1 MSDDSL
7 FEDINDVD
15 LLREQTQ
22 QLIISM
28 SNKIDQRFKEFDES
42 IENLEKQIA
51 TLILGF
57 GEQAV
62 NMEGLIAQIKFASP
76 ESQKIFMDTIAQSRK
91 QMLEAMKEGAGGLLA
106 AESPGVASA
115 IESLADEKLSDGTDQ

>member
-7 FEDINDVD
+7 FENMSDIDV
-15 LLREQTQ
+15 LREQTQ

-42 IENLEKQIA
+42 IESLERQIA

-106 AESPGVASA
+106 TESPGVASA
-115 IESLADEKLSDGTDQ
+115 IESLVDEKLSD

>member
-1 MSDDSL
+1 MLDDSL
-7 FEDINDVD
+7 FENISDVD

-28 SNKIDQRFKEFDES
+28 SNKIDERFKELDES
-42 IENLEKQIA
+42 IESLEKQIA

-76 ESQKIFMDTIAQSRK
+76 ESQKIFMETIAQSRK

-106 AESPGVASA
+106 TESPGVASA
-115 IESLADEKLSDGTDQ
+115 IESLADEKLSDGTNQ